1 MKGLQAMT
9 DVVLRLEHFSNAGL
23 SAEELYPGIF
33 VVDNFLTPGEL
44 VELKDYI
51 DGLSQEDWSK
61 SYTESLFAF
70 IEDQY
75 GVKTME
81 EAQALGHAIKVD
93 EYWVDKNATLD
104 NQEVSMS
111 INSRLQRLFSQFP
124 ELELKGVGSIQRQY
138 EGIELSYHVDSESN
152 PDVVFANVLYVND
165 DFIDGELHF
174 PRIDVKYK
182 PKKGALIV
190 FPSSDEYFHGVLPV
204 GAGPTR
210 YALPAFVNRK
220 V

>member
-1 MKGLQAMT
+1 MSGALLKS
-9 DVVLRLEHFSNAGL
+9 EHFLNAGL
-23 SAEELYPGIF
+23 VAEELYPGIF
-33 VVDNFLTPGEL
+33 VVDNFLTSGEL
-44 VELKDYI
+44 VEIKNYI

-61 SYTESLFAF
+61 SYTESLFTF
-70 IEDQY
+70 IEEQY

-81 EAQALGHAIKVD
+81 EAQKLGHAIQVD
-93 EYWVDKNATLD
+93 EYWIDKNATLD
-104 NQEVSMS
+104 HQEVSMT
-111 INSRLQRLFSQFP
+111 INSRLLQLFSQFP
-124 ELELKGVGSIQRQY
+124 DLELQGVGSIQRQY

-152 PDVVFANVLYVND
+152 PNVAFACVLYVND
-165 DFIDGELHF
+165 DFVDGELHF
-174 PRIDVKYK
+174 PKIDLKYK

-190 FPSSDEYFHGVLPV
+190 FPSSDEYFHGVIPV

>member
-1 MKGLQAMT
+1 MSDALLKS
-9 DVVLRLEHFSNAGL
+9 EHFLDAGL
-23 SAEELYPGIF
+23 VAEELYPGIF

-44 VELKDYI
+44 VDIKNYI

-81 EAQALGHAIKVD
+81 EAQALGHAIKID
-93 EYWVDKNATLD
+93 EDWVDKNATLS
-104 NQEVSMS
+104 NEEVSMT
-111 INSRLQRLFSQFP
+111 INNRLQQLFARFP
-124 ELELKGVGSIQRQY
+124 ELELQGVGSIQRQY
-138 EGIELSYHVDSESN
+138 EGVELSYHVDSESN
-152 PDVVFANVLYVND
+152 PLVVFACVLYVND
-165 DFIDGELHF
+165 DFVDGELHF
-174 PRIDVKYK
+174 PKIDLKYK

>member
-1 MKGLQAMT
+1 MSDALLKS
-9 DVVLRLEHFSNAGL
+9 EHFLNAGL
-23 SAEELYPGIF
+23 VAEELYPGIF
-33 VVDNFLTPGEL
+33 VVDNFLTSGEL
-44 VELKDYI
+44 VEIKNYI

-61 SYTESLFAF
+61 SYTESLFTF
-70 IEDQY
+70 IEEQY

-81 EAQALGHAIKVD
+81 EAQKLGHAIQVD

-104 NQEVSMS
+104 HQEISMAV
-111 INSRLQRLFSQFP
+111 NSRLLQLFSQFP
-124 ELELKGVGSIQRQY
+124 DLELQGVGSIQRQY
-138 EGIELSYHVDSESN
+138 EGIELSYHVDSESK
-152 PDVVFANVLYVND
+152 PTVAFACVLYVND
-165 DFIDGELHF
+165 DFVDGELHF
-174 PRIDVKYK
+174 PKIDVKYK

>member
-1 MKGLQAMT
+1 MS
-9 DVVLRLEHFSNAGL
+9 DVFLKSEHFLNAGL
-23 SAEELYPGIF
+23 VAEELYPGIF
-33 VVDNFLTPGEL
+33 VVDDFLTSWEL
-44 VELKDYI
+44 TEIRNYI

-61 SYTESLFAF
+61 SYTENLFTF
-70 IEDQY
+70 IEEQY

-81 EAQALGHAIKVD
+81 EAQALGHAIQVD
-93 EYWVDKNATLD
+93 EYWVDKNATLEH
-104 NQEVSMS
+104 QEVSMT
-111 INSRLQRLFSQFP
+111 INSRLLQLFSQFP
-124 ELELKGVGSIQRQY
+124 DLELQGVGSIQRQY

-152 PDVVFANVLYVND
+152 PNVAFACVLYVND
-165 DFIDGELHF
+165 DFVDGELHF
-174 PRIDVKYK
+174 PRIDLKYK

-190 FPSSDEYFHGVLPV
+190 FPSSDEYFHGVVPV

>member
-1 MKGLQAMT
+1 MKNVILT
-9 DVVLRLEHFSNAGL
+9 LEHFLKAGL

-33 VVDNFLTPGEL
+33 VVEDFLTPEEL
-44 VELKDYI
+44 TEIKSYI
-51 DGLSQEDWSK
+51 DELSQEDWSV
-61 SYTESLFAF
+61 SYTESLFNF
-70 IEDQY
+70 IEKQY

-81 EAQALGHAIKVD
+81 EAQALGHEIRVD
-93 EYWVDKNATLD
+93 EYWVDKNATFANPD
-104 NQEVSMS
+104 MS
-111 INSRLQRLFSQFP
+111 GGINARLLKLFSQFP
-124 ELELKGVGSIQRQY
+124 ELELQGVGSIQRQY

-152 PDVVFANVLYVND
+152 PNVVFANVLYVND
-165 DFIDGELHF
+165 DFVDGELHF
-174 PRIDVKYK
+174 PRIDVTYK

>member
-1 MKGLQAMT
+1 MSDAL
-9 DVVLRLEHFSNAGL
+9 LHLEHFLNVGL
-23 SAEELYPGIF
+23 SAEELYSGVF
-33 VVDNFLTPGEL
+33 VVEDFLTSEEL
-44 VELKDYI
+44 IDIKNYI

-70 IEDQY
+70 IEEQY

-81 EAQALGHAIKVD
+81 EAQALGHNIEVD
-93 EYWVDKNATLD
+93 KDWVDKNATLPS
-104 NQEVSMS
+104 ELTVS
-111 INSRLQRLFSQFP
+111 INKKLGDLFLQFP
-124 ELELKGVGSIQRQY
+124 NLDLQGVGSIQRQY
-138 EGIELSYHVDSESN
+138 EGIELSYHVDSESK
-152 PDVVFANVLYVND
+152 PTVAFACVLYVND
-165 DFIDGELHF
+165 DFVDGELHF
-174 PRIDVKYK
+174 PKIDLKYK

-190 FPSSDEYFHGVLPV
+190 FPSSDKYFHGVLPV